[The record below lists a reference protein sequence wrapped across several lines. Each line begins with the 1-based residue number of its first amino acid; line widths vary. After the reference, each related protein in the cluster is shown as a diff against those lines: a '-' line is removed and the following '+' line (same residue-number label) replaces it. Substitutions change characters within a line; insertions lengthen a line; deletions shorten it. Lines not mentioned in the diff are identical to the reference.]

1 MNAAEPVP
9 DSGPEHREHSAV
21 NVRFRLTDW
30 ASVAEIIA
38 AVAVVVSLVFV
49 GLQIRASAR
58 ATQAAAYQ
66 DLAALEIEML
76 YDIGKDV
83 HLTERYNRAWLAA
96 ETVSAEELASAVYL
110 RLSTMRLWEAFYLQY
125 RSGSLS
131 EEAWA
136 AREPVIRRLA
146 RTYPD
151 QLLRSDV
158 LTGEFRDY
166 VLELKQAPP

>member
-1 MNAAEPVP
+1 MKFQLADLAK
-9 DSGPEHREHSAV
+9 
-21 NVRFRLTDW
+21 
-30 ASVAEIIA
+30 VAEIVA
-38 AVAVVVSLVFV
+38 AVAVVLSLVFV
-49 GLQIRASAR
+49 GVQIRASTR
-58 ATQAAAYQ
+58 AAQAAAYQ

-76 YDIGKDV
+76 YELGKDAA
-83 HLTERYNRAWLAA
+83 LAERYNRAWLAPSSVNA
-96 ETVSAEELASAVYL
+96 DDLAPAVYL

-151 QLLRSDV
+151 DLIRSDV
-158 LTGEFRDY
+158 LTGEFREY
-166 VLELKQAPP
+166 VLGLKRVER